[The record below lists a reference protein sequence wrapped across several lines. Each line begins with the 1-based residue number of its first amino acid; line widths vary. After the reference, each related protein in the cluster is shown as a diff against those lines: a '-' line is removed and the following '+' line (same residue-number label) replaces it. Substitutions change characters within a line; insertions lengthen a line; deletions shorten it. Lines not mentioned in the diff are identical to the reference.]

1 MTQRLINQKVE
12 SLVGQR
18 LTKEE
23 INVKLA
29 QFFGGSPSVSE
40 YEREECVKRDLPHLD
55 NQLVASIENDEAD
68 LYIDID
74 LYYLLDNGGKHY
86 ITEVCFNYH

>member
-1 MTQRLINQKVE
+1 MTQTLIHQKVE
-12 SLVGQR
+12 TLVGQR

-29 QFFGGSPSVSE
+29 QFFGGCPDVSE

-55 NQLVASIENDEAD
+55 NQLIVAIENDEAE

-74 LYYLLDNGGKHY
+74 LYYLLDNSGKHY
-86 ITEVCFNYH
+86 ITEVCFNYQ